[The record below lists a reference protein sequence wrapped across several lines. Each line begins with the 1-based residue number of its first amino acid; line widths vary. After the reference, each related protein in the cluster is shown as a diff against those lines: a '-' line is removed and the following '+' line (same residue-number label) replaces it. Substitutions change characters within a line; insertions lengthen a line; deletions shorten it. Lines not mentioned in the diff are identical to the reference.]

1 MVMFP
6 KGNNIAYGQDFGYHK
21 GVPSGI
27 DFKVG
32 SGCGDSVSLTAKGY
46 GGKPYGNGSI
56 FISKKDME
64 RNSRMEKGKMTK
76 EQMAIQFQKSVTM
89 GILQGMQVRLGT
101 FNLEK
106 FANDNG
112 IDGMVKLN
120 EKLNDLAIEFTDTFK

>member
-1 MVMFP
+1 
-6 KGNNIAYGQDFGYHK
+6 
-21 GVPSGI
+21 
-27 DFKVG
+27 
-32 SGCGDSVSLTAKGY
+32 
-46 GGKPYGNGSI
+46 
-56 FISKKDME
+56 
-64 RNSRMEKGKMTK
+64 MTK